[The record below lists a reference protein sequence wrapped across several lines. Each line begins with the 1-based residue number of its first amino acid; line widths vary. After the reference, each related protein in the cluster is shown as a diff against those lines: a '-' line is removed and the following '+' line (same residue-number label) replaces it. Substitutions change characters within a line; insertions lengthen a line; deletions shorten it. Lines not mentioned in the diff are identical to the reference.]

1 MADMQDYLDDE
12 FVEIE
17 VDGSPDLDEGIE
29 VYFDEEGTANIG
41 FDPNEEFEADFD
53 DNLAEFLD
61 GGELGRISSKLI
73 SLYEEDVESRK
84 DWYETFKDGLDLLG
98 IKSDPRSEP
107 FEGSSGVYHPLLAEA
122 VTQFQAQ
129 AYKELLPAGGPVDT
143 RVLGRIT
150 DPKLMQANR
159 VKNFMN
165 YQIVFKMEEYDPEMD
180 QLLFYLP
187 LSGSAFKKSYYDP
200 TVGRAVSRFVK
211 SEDLVVPYYTTD
223 LITTP
228 RITHV
233 IHMTENDLKKLKLS
247 GFYRDTA
254 MSSPSMINETAINE
268 KIDEL
273 EGLSPSGQDREF
285 TLLEMHVE
293 LDLEGFEHTGEDG
306 EPTGVAI
313 PYIVTICK
321 DTNEVLSIRRNYSPM
336 DPLRKKIEYFTHYK
350 FLPGLGFYGFGLIHM
365 IGGVTKSATSILRQ
379 LIDAGTLSNLPAGFK
394 SRGLNIQRA
403 DDPIQPGEWRD
414 VDTPGGTIRDSFL
427 PLPYKEP
434 SGTLAN
440 LLGVLVESGK
450 QFASVIDS
458 GAGDQNQNAPVG
470 TTIAMLERGQ
480 RVVSAIHKRLH
491 YAQKNEFKI
500 LKRIF
505 GEVLPPEY
513 PYQVQGAQQT
523 VFKED
528 FGNQVDVVPVSDPNI
543 FSTTQRIILAQTQL
557 QLAQS
562 APQIHNL
569 KAAFR
574 KMYLALNVQDIDELL
589 LPEVQA
595 APKDPIQENQDAL
608 MNTPLQAFIQQ
619 NHDAHIQAH
628 LAFSQNP
635 ATAQNAAAVQAL
647 NAHIQ
652 QHQALKY
659 RLQVQ
664 EILAQQGIQ
673 LPQPDQAGN
682 LPPVPPEY
690 ENMIAMAAAQATQQI
705 TGQEQAL
712 QQAMEVPDPQREM
725 FEQQLQLEV
734 EKLRLREKEL
744 DQKSQIEVEKIDS
757 QERQTDIRVAADLR
771 QAELRDERAADTN
784 LTNLARV
791 VRESREQE

>member
-61 GGELGRISSKLI
+61 GGELGRISSKLT

-143 RVLGRIT
+143 RVLGRVT

-744 DQKSQIEVEKIDS
+744 DQKTEIEVEKIDS